1 VSKRIVVTGLGCVTP
16 IGLDV
21 RSTWDAMV
29 AGTSGVAPIIGF
41 DASALSTRIGA
52 QVKDFDPT
60 RYVGPKEARRMDR
73 FVQLGLA
80 AAVEAFRDA
89 ALTVDESNV
98 ERIGVIGGSGIGGIG
113 VLGQQFEV
121 LFTKGPDRVSPF
133 LIPMLIVDMLAGQ
146 ISITL
151 GMKGPNFG
159 VVSAC
164 ATSGHA
170 IGEAAEVI
178 RRCDADVMLAG
189 GSEAGVVPIGLAAFG
204 AMRALSTRNDE
215 PLRASRP
222 FDAQRD
228 GFVIGEGGGM
238 VVLES
243 LEHAQARGARIYAE
257 LVGYG
262 ATGDAYH
269 VSAPSEGGEG
279 AARAM
284 NIALRKANLSPRDV
298 DYINAHGTST
308 PYNDRAET
316 DAIKAAF
323 GPAAYDVAVS
333 STKSVTGHLMGAAG
347 AVELI
352 ACIKAINLGIIPP
365 TVNYEYPDPAC
376 DLDYVPNQA
385 RQRKVEVA
393 LSNSLGFGGHNST
406 LVVAAFRG

>member
-29 AGTSGVAPIIGF
+29 AGRSGVGPINGF
-41 DASALSTRIGA
+41 DASALSTRIAAEVDG
-52 QVKDFDPT
+52 FDPT

-80 AAVEAFRDA
+80 AAVEAFHDA
-89 ALTVDESNV
+89 ELTVDASNA
-98 ERIGVIGGSGIGGIG
+98 ERIGVVGGSGIGGIG
-113 VLGQQFEV
+113 VLSQQFEV

-133 LIPMLIVDMLAGQ
+133 LIPMLIMDMLAGQ

-178 RRCDADVMLAG
+178 KRCDADVMIAG
-189 GSEAGVVPIGLAAFG
+189 GSEAGVVPIGVAAFG

-243 LEHAQARGARIYAE
+243 LEHARARGARIYAE

-284 NIALRKANLSPRDV
+284 NIALRKADLSPRDV

-352 ACIKAINLGIIPP
+352 ACIKAITLGILPP

-376 DLDYVPNQA
+376 DLDYVPNRA
-385 RQRKVEVA
+385 RQRKVDVA